1 MKLTA
6 VGILKWN
13 GEGHTPVFLGVAADV
28 SSFGYFQ
35 RGAVREGLMF
45 LSRTI
50 VQRTQP
56 GQRQS
61 VKSEEYFCHV
71 HVKDTGLA
79 AIVVADQEYPTT
91 AAFAIITR
99 VLDEFAQQA
108 GDSWKTADADGTVAN
123 LVLEAA
129 LTKFQVR
136 FAPISFSMFGRFS
149 FNILG
154 RWRPFECPIERM
166 GERSSLGTIC
176 NIRQPT

>member
-6 VGILKWN
+6 VGILKWC
-13 GEGHTPVFLGVAADV
+13 GEQHTPVFLGVAADV

-71 HVKDTGLA
+71 HVKDSGLA

-91 AAFAIITR
+91 AAFAIITK

-108 GDSWKTADADGTVAN
+108 GDSWQTADADGTAAN
-123 LVLEAA
+123 LVLDAA
-129 LTKFQVR
+129 LAKFQVR
-136 FAPISFSMFGRFS
+136 SATMTRCGR
-149 FNILG
+149 L
-154 RWRPFECPIERM
+154 E
-166 GERSSLGTIC
+166 SL
-176 NIRQPT
+176 QHVQMS

>member
-6 VGILKWN
+6 IGILKWC
-13 GEGHTPVFLGVAADV
+13 GEQHTPVFMGVAADV

-71 HVKDTGLA
+71 HVRDYGLA

-99 VLDEFAQQA
+99 VLDDFAQQA
-108 GDSWKTADADGTVAN
+108 GESWRTAEADGSTAN
-123 LVLEAA
+123 LVLDPA
-129 LTKFQVR
+129 LAKYQVWLLR
-136 FAPISFSMFGRFS
+136 EPMHGPMQDGDCWSM
-149 FNILG
+149 
-154 RWRPFECPIERM
+154 
-166 GERSSLGTIC
+166 
-176 NIRQPT
+176 